1 MKALTKPL
9 MLVFAAAV
17 LVAAGF
23 AGAQNAGRTQA
34 QPTAVAVVDL
44 KALLENLDER
54 TAREADVT
62 RERERLQQEA
72 EQRRQEIQQLRNDLD
87 VLKPGTET
95 FENKQADLQ
104 KTAIEL
110 NVWTQYQQQRVN
122 RETGLMI
129 EDLYRKCL
137 DAIGEAAGDMGC
149 DAVFF
154 KEASPDF
161 SYENPQQLSTQ
172 IQVRKLLW
180 SSDRIDITDAV
191 AQRMNNAY
199 NNQ

>member
-1 MKALTKPL
+1 MKAFSRPL
-9 MLVFAAAV
+9 LLLVAAV
-17 LVAAGF
+17 LVAAGI
-23 AGAQNAGRTQA
+23 AGGQTASSMMAK
-34 QPTAVAVVDL
+34 PTAVAVVDL

-54 TAREADVT
+54 TEREADVT

-87 VLKPGTET
+87 VLKPGTE
-95 FENKQADLQ
+95 KQAQLQ

-110 NVWTQYQQQRVN
+110 NVWTQYQQQKVN

-137 DAIGEAAGDMGC
+137 DAIGRTADDLGY
-149 DAVFF
+149 DAVLF
-154 KEASPDF
+154 KEGSPDF
-161 SYENPQQLSTQ
+161 NYENPQQLSTQ

-180 SSDRIDITDAV
+180 SSDEVDITAAV